1 MWVSTRS
8 PVDVAERARNS
19 AAVVINRLEV
29 TSTSFEH
36 RNKVSRAS
44 SNVVDPRRRKDRS
57 RCTLI
62 VFTLRRRYI
71 SKVSPRLECW
81 SLLLESSIWP
91 AYVRARTSDLCVV
104 AVNLWVRGRTKLWEG
119 GSSLRVPRKQQKRE
133 EKSKSHRLH
142 RGERSGRLVCAPML
156 PAFPLTPWLTGCLA
170 GWLADWMYR
179 GIRV

>member
-44 SNVVDPRRRKDRS
+44 SDVVDPRRRKDRS

-62 VFTLRRRYI
+62 VFTLLRRYI

-119 GSSLRVPRKQQKRE
+119 GSSLRVPRKRQKRE
-133 EKSKSHRLH
+133 EKLKSHRLH
-142 RGERSGRLVCAPML
+142 GEGGRGQAV
-156 PAFPLTPWLTGCLA
+156 
-170 GWLADWMYR
+170 
-179 GIRV
+179 